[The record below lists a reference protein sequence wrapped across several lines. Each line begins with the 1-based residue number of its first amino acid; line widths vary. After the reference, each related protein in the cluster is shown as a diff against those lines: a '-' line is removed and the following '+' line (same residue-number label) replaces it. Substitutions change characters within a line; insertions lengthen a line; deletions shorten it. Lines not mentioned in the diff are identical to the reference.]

1 MSGAPKLSEHV
12 RPVAT
17 AARVERQGAALAQA
31 GLPGALPMR
40 ARRVPWIAAG
50 LLVGAMAA
58 AALLLRAPASLPAG
72 ALVESA
78 QAEVA
83 VQLDDGS
90 RVELSPESQLRLLEN
105 QSGAVAL
112 ELRSGTARFHVK
124 HAPARRFQVQAGPIE
139 VRVIG
144 TRFELTR
151 KREPGG
157 VLARVAVSEGVVEVR
172 RRDGSDGVQRIR
184 AGESWSAL
192 VPNAAPASPPPE
204 PSPAASQPPARAV
217 EPAQAHGTLPAADR
231 VALEPREEPLAAEPG
246 EVEGDRGQATPE
258 RSASAVFRRASLA
271 RRAGRMQEA
280 ADAYAELLVQY
291 PDDARAGLS
300 AFELGRI
307 RMDALADPAGAIQA
321 LDRAVAAG
329 RGASFH
335 EDALARIVVASDA
348 LGRADA
354 CRQAR
359 ERYLVRYPSGV
370 HAHALAARCR

>member
-1 MSGAPKLSEHV
+1 MNQAPKLAEHV
-12 RPVAT
+12 RAHTT
-17 AARVERQGAALAQA
+17 AARVERQWAALEHA
-31 GLPGALPMR
+31 GLPGALPLR
-40 ARRVPWIAAG
+40 ARRVRWIAAG
-50 LLVGAMAA
+50 LSIGAIAA
-58 AALLLRAPASLPAG
+58 AALFLRASASLPAG

-124 HAPARRFQVQAGPIE
+124 HDRARRFQVQAGPIE

-172 RRDGSDGVQRIR
+172 RRDDRDAVQRIR

-192 VPNAAPASPPPE
+192 VPDAAPSPPA
-204 PSPAASQPPARAV
+204 PSQRPARAV
-217 EPAQAHGTLPAADR
+217 EPAQANAPLPAADGD
-231 VALEPREEPLAAEPG
+231 ALEPREEPLAAGPDEA
-246 EVEGDRGQATPE
+246 GDERSEATPQ
-258 RSASAVFRRASLA
+258 RGASAVFRRASLA

-280 ADAYAELLVQY
+280 ADAYAELLARY

-307 RMDALADPAGAIQA
+307 RMDALDDTAGAIQA
-321 LDRAVAAG
+321 LERAVAAG

-348 LGRADA
+348 LGRGDA
-354 CRQAR
+354 CRKAR
-359 ERYLVRYPSGV
+359 ERYLVGYPAGV